1 MQRSKFTRWLAAAAW
16 AGASFTSTAALAFS
30 SLTVF
35 GDSLS
40 DGGNNALVIGANGSQ
55 VITGNSYIPSQPY
68 ALGTYSNGAVWVNS
82 FAAGLGL
89 PGAAVPSLGGGGNN
103 AYGGARTVLDGSFFG
118 FPPSATT
125 QLGGYLG
132 GQAGNLSPDAL
143 FVIAIGGNDV
153 RDTGDAVQANPAN
166 ALSIISAAAG
176 AYAIG
181 VGNMVD
187 ALQARGAA
195 NIVVWGAPDV
205 GKSPAALAG
214 GAAVAGTATFIS
226 DAFNQALAFR
236 LLGEAGVTPFNLSGV
251 VNAVVS
257 NPGAYGLSNVT
268 DACGAV
274 LGCNPSQYLFWDGI
288 HPTSAAQQI
297 LASAMLVAVV
307 PEPALAPLMLLGLVG
322 VVVAARRRA

>member
-1 MQRSKFTRWLAAAAW
+1 M
-16 AGASFTSTAALAFS
+16 
-30 SLTVF
+30 
-35 GDSLS
+35 
-40 DGGNNALVIGANGSQ
+40 
-55 VITGNSYIPSQPY
+55 
-68 ALGTYSNGAVWVNS
+68 
-82 FAAGLGL
+82 
-89 PGAAVPSLGGGGNN
+89 
-103 AYGGARTVLDGSFFG
+103 
-118 FPPSATT
+118 
-125 QLGGYLG
+125 
-132 GQAGNLSPDAL
+132 
-143 FVIAIGGNDV
+143 IAIGGNDV

-187 ALQARGAA
+187 ALQARGAG